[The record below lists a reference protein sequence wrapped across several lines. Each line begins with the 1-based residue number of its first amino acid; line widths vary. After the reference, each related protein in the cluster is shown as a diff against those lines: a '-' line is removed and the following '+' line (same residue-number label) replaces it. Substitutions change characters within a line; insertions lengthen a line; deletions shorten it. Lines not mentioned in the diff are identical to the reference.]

1 MTPRLCILVGFIF
14 FSVGAPLAFAE
25 DAASPPPVKA
35 PAHVAKKAKPKPTA
49 STDGMSMRDIQ
60 FSNPSAPPVGAAKPS
75 KPALTPAAKG
85 VAAEPQGGAALDLK
99 WHAENHVNNP
109 YWEPWVPNG
118 QGDSVEAGVKVG
130 F

>member
-1 MTPRLCILVGFIF
+1 MTLRRSFVFGVIVFLM
-14 FSVGAPLAFAE
+14 GAPPAFADE
-25 DAASPPPVKA
+25 AASPPAVKA
-35 PAHVAKKAKPKPTA
+35 PAHVAKKAKLMPA
-49 STDGMSMRDIQ
+49 AATDGMSMRDIQ
-60 FSNPSAPPVGAAKPS
+60 FSDPSAPPVGAAKPS